1 MLKGVETYSQAYL
14 VRQLPNPTVFLNTGL
29 EVVLASDSWLELFGF
44 QHKEAIGRPILG
56 LFPEPSSDWKE
67 VLAQCL
73 RGKGGFRGTDRTL
86 REDGR
91 EVWFEWI
98 NTPWFGEDENIRG
111 VLIQVTDIT
120 RQIGSEIEN
129 EKLSQLFSAQ
139 SENARIGSWSLEAH
153 TGTLT
158 WSEMTRLIHEVPD
171 DFEPNLESALGF
183 YREGYS
189 RNTISM
195 AVYRAIEHG
204 EPWKEQLQLTTYT
217 GREIWVVAA
226 GKPLYKNGQYVG
238 LLGTFQ
244 DVTEMY
250 LSSQK
255 TLESEKLLRTVV
267 DNLPINVYIKD
278 LESRKVLVN
287 KAECAYMG
295 VKDPEALLGKA
306 DAELFPPE
314 AARTSREEDLYVM
327 DNGKPILGKE
337 TVSVRN
343 DGSVTHFLSSKIPL
357 YDADN
362 QIYGLM
368 GISLDITDLKQ
379 KESEL
384 RDLIRVTALQ
394 NKKLVGFAH
403 IVSHNLRSHTANFS
417 MLLEFLAHEQ
427 NEAEKSRI
435 LSMLTEASDNLLET
449 LDNLN
454 EVVAINTNHP
464 DAKTSLPLRRM
475 IEKARARLAGPLE
488 ESQGELINQVPAK
501 ARVEA
506 EPAYLENILFHFLS
520 NALKYRHPAR
530 KPRVC
535 LSFEKTR
542 EHSVLVIA
550 DNGLGIDLKKNGDKL
565 FGMYKTFHE
574 HPDARGIG
582 LFICKNQIEAMNGFI
597 TTRSKVG
604 EGTTFK
610 IHFHD

>member
-1 MLKGVETYSQAYL
+1 MLKGIATYSQAYL

-44 QHKEAIGRPILG
+44 QHKEVLGRPILE
-56 LFPEPSSDWKE
+56 LFPEPSPHWQE
-67 VLAQCL
+67 ILAQCL
-73 RGKGGFRGTDRTL
+73 RGKGEFRGTDRTL
-86 REDGR
+86 RADGQ

-98 NTPWFGEDENIRG
+98 NAPCFGEDENIQG

-120 RQIGSEIEN
+120 RQIRSEIEN
-129 EKLSQLFSAQ
+129 EKLRLLFNAQ
-139 SENARIGSWSLEAH
+139 SENARIGSWSFEAH

-158 WSEMTRLIHEVPD
+158 WSEMTRVIHEVPD
-171 DFEPNLESALGF
+171 DFVPDLESAIGF
-183 YREGYS
+183 YKEGYS
-189 RNTISM
+189 RNTISL
-195 AVYRAIEHG
+195 AVFRAIENG

-217 GREIWVVAA
+217 GRDIWVVAA
-226 GKPLYKNGQYVG
+226 GRPLYKNGEYIG

-244 DVTEMY
+244 DVTDMY
-250 LSSQK
+250 LSNQK

-267 DNLPINVYIKD
+267 DNLPLNVYIKD

-287 KAECAYMG
+287 KAECTYMG
-295 VKDPEALLGKA
+295 VKDRAALLGKS
-306 DAELFPPE
+306 DFELYPPE
-314 AARTSREEDLYVM
+314 VARASREEDLYVM

-337 TVSVRN
+337 TVSVRH

-357 YDADN
+357 YDSDN

-368 GISLDITDLKQ
+368 GISLDISDLKQ

-384 RDLIRVTALQ
+384 RDLIKVSSLQ

-427 NEAEKSRI
+427 DEAEKSRI
-435 LSMLTEASDNLLET
+435 LGMLTEASDNLLET

-464 DAKTSLPLRRM
+464 GAKTSLPLRQM
-475 IEKARARLAGPLE
+475 IEKARAKLAGPLGK
-488 ESQGELINQVPAK
+488 SGGQLINEVPAK
-501 ARVEA
+501 ARVQA
-506 EPAYLENILFHFLS
+506 EPAYLDNILFHFIS
-520 NALKYRHPAR
+520 NALKYCHPER

-535 LSFEKTR
+535 LSLEKTR
-542 EHSVLVIA
+542 EHTVLVIA

-574 HPDARGIG
+574 HPGARGIG

-597 TTRSKVG
+597 TTQSQVG

>member
-1 MLKGVETYSQAYL
+1 MLKGIATYSQAYL

-44 QHKEAIGRPILG
+44 QHKEVLGRPILE
-56 LFPEPSSDWKE
+56 LFPEPSPHWQE
-67 VLAQCL
+67 ILAQCL
-73 RGKGGFRGTDRTL
+73 RGKGEFRGTDRTL
-86 REDGR
+86 RADGQ

-98 NTPWFGEDENIRG
+98 NAPCFGEDENIQG

-120 RQIGSEIEN
+120 RQIRSEIEN
-129 EKLSQLFSAQ
+129 EKLRLLFNAQ
-139 SENARIGSWSLEAH
+139 SENARIGSWSFEAH

-158 WSEMTRLIHEVPD
+158 WSEMTRVIHEVPD
-171 DFEPNLESALGF
+171 DFVPDLESAIGF
-183 YREGYS
+183 YKEGYS
-189 RNTISM
+189 RNTISL
-195 AVYRAIEHG
+195 AVYRAIENG

-217 GREIWVVAA
+217 GRDIWVVAA
-226 GKPLYKNGQYVG
+226 GRPLYKNGEYIG

-244 DVTEMY
+244 DVTDMY
-250 LSSQK
+250 LSNQK

-267 DNLPINVYIKD
+267 DNLPLNVYIKD

-287 KAECAYMG
+287 KAECTYMG
-295 VKDPEALLGKA
+295 VKDPKALLGKS
-306 DAELFPPE
+306 DFELYPPE
-314 AARTSREEDLYVM
+314 VARASREEDLYVM

-337 TVSVRN
+337 TVSVRH

-357 YDADN
+357 YDSDN

-368 GISLDITDLKQ
+368 GISLDISDLKQ

-384 RDLIRVTALQ
+384 RDLIKVSSLQ

-427 NEAEKSRI
+427 DEAEKSRI
-435 LSMLTEASDNLLET
+435 LGMLTEASDNLLET

-464 DAKTSLPLRRM
+464 GAKTSLPLRQM
-475 IEKARARLAGPLE
+475 IEKARAKLAGPLGK
-488 ESQGELINQVPAK
+488 SGGQLINEVPAK
-501 ARVEA
+501 ARVQA
-506 EPAYLENILFHFLS
+506 EPAYLDNILFHFIS
-520 NALKYRHPAR
+520 NALKYCHPER

-535 LSFEKTR
+535 LSLEKTR
-542 EHSVLVIA
+542 EHTVLVIA

-574 HPDARGIG
+574 HPGARGIG

-597 TTRSKVG
+597 TTQSQVG